1 MALSI
6 VINLGMLFVGIILGF
21 LVTCICGIAKTYSE
35 DEIFKEN
42 QNSV

>member
-1 MALSI
+1 MISI
-6 VINLGMLFVGIILGF
+6 LINFGMLFVGAMLGF
-21 LVTCICGIAKTYSE
+21 SVACMCGIAKTYSE